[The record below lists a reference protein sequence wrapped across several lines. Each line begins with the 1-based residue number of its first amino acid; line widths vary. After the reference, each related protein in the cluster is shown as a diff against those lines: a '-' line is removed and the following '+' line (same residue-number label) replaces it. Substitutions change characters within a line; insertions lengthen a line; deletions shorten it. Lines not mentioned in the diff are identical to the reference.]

1 MGPRKVVKQLMKNIK
16 RSGQITGASFDRI
29 DARESDYLY
38 IAGSQI
44 PGAGDGLFTAI
55 PIWKYEIISVFK
67 GEMLSQDEADKRAKA
82 GNNKYFMNM
91 PDGTIMD
98 SMHVKCFAKYANDA
112 EGLVKSGSGPN
123 SVITPD
129 DNNRVCL
136 VAIRDIRAGEEI
148 FCSYGKRYWRKSV
161 K

>member
-1 MGPRKVVKQLMKNIK
+1 MKNI
-16 RSGQITGASFDRI
+16 RHTGQITEASFDRI

-38 IAGSQI
+38 IAGSQL
-44 PGAGDGLFTAI
+44 PGAGDGLYTAI
-55 PIWKYEIISVFK
+55 TIWKHEIISVFK
-67 GEMLSQDEADKRAKA
+67 GEILSREEADKRAKA

-98 SMHVKCFAKYANDA
+98 SMHVRCFAKVANDA
-112 EGLVKSGSGPN
+112 EGLVKTGSGTN

-136 VAIRDIRAGEEI
+136 VAVRDIRAGEEI
-148 FCSYGKRYWRKSV
+148 FCSYGKRYWRKF